1 MTASLITAAD
11 LARQAIRCFLT
22 HCAIEEDETT
32 FHAYYLARIA
42 NQALAEAFDDLAKD
56 HNWVIRELQHLIDK
70 KRMRT
75 SVAQLENQIEALK
88 LQVQA
93 KDNELDIANSM
104 ILVRQ
109 READALRDLAER
121 LQLDLGMLDYQGTA
135 QDMTGKSIAGIAD
148 ISRDWGAAINAEQ
161 VQK

>member
-32 FHAYYLARIA
+32 HHAYYMARIA
-42 NQALAEAFDDLAKD
+42 DKALAAAFKELTHD

-75 SVAQLENQIEALK
+75 SVAQLELK
-88 LQVQA
+88 IQA
-93 KDNELDIANSM
+93 NNNELEIANSM
-104 ILVRQ
+104 LLEREREVGRLNDLV
-109 READALRDLAER
+109 ER
-121 LQLDLGMLDYQGTA
+121 LQMDLGMREYQGSA
-135 QDMTGKSIAGIAD
+135 QDMTGKSIAEIAN
-148 ISRDWGAAINAEQ
+148 ISRDFGAAIDSELEQ
-161 VQK
+161 K